1 MAKIKNIIA
10 KSNNKKIKFGYK
22 FGLEFF
28 LSAKG
33 RNFVSTMKNKEI
45 FLDLKL
51 NDIPNT
57 CAAAIRSMKDIK
69 NISYL
74 TVHCN
79 GGLEMLKAVKQAA
92 RKTNKKIKILG
103 VTVLTSFSNSS
114 IKRIGHTK
122 SIKELVR
129 QQAKLAKIAKL
140 DGIVCSGFE
149 AKILKNICKNMEII
163 TPGIRLKGD
172 QKGDQKRVITPKEA
186 FLNGA
191 TSIVVGRSLTKGDIK
206 KNIQKLISSIN

>member
-1 MAKIKNIIA
+1 M
-10 KSNNKKIKFGYK
+10 
-22 FGLEFF
+22 
-28 LSAKG
+28 
-33 RNFVSTMKNKEI
+33 
-45 FLDLKL
+45 
-51 NDIPNT
+51 
-57 CAAAIRSMKDIK
+57 
-69 NISYL
+69 
-74 TVHCN
+74 
-79 GGLEMLKAVKQAA
+79 
-92 RKTNKKIKILG
+92 
-103 VTVLTSFSNSS
+103 
-114 IKRIGHTK
+114 
-122 SIKELVR
+122 VR